1 MKNIVI
7 CGYHGF
13 SNSGDEAL
21 LSAMLDVL
29 KKKKADLNITVLS
42 MHPKST
48 QEIYGVPSVYRY
60 NLLKINKLFS
70 KCDLFIMGGG
80 SLLQDITS
88 LRSLYYYIAILK
100 LALANKVKVMLY
112 GNGIGPLERESSK
125 RLVCKY
131 LNKVDII
138 TLRDDHSDKLL
149 SEIGVTEPKI
159 VITADPAFTLNFPDK
174 KPISELF
181 SKIGFTGEK
190 YALIGI
196 RPWKNSIESFCETLA
211 VFCDRLFEE
220 YGITPIF
227 TPMQPKVDTAIS
239 KEVLSIMKHPGYI
252 IEKHLEFDEMFRL
265 ISNSEFVVGMRLH
278 SLIYATALGI
288 PVIALSYD
296 PKVTAFM
303 QSIHQP
309 LCVDVEKLSQNEL
322 LDMLDSLMQDL
333 PKRHDELLTCLS
345 DLRKKSEENADYA
358 IELLE
363 N

>member
-21 LSAMLDVL
+21 LSAMLDIL
-29 KKKKADLNITVLS
+29 QKKRADINITVLS

-48 QEIYGVPSVYRY
+48 QAIYGVPSVYRY

-112 GNGIGPLERESSK
+112 GNGIGPLERKSSRK
-125 RLVCKY
+125 LACKY

-149 SEIGVTEPKI
+149 SEIGVIKPKI
-159 VITADPAFTLNFPDK
+159 VITADPAFTLDFPNK
-174 KPISELF
+174 KPNPELF
-181 SKIGFTGEK
+181 SEIGFEGKK

-196 RPWKNSIESFCETLA
+196 RPWKNAIEGFCDTLA
-211 VFCDRLFEE
+211 AFCDKLSEE

-239 KEVLSIMKHPGYI
+239 KEILSKMKHPGFI

-265 ISNSEFVVGMRLH
+265 ISTSEFVVGMRLH

-309 LCVDVEKLSQNEL
+309 FCVDVEKLSKKEL
-322 LDMLDSLMQDL
+322 LNMLDSLMQDL
-333 PKRHDELLTCLS
+333 PKLHDELIASLS
-345 DLRKKSEENADYA
+345 ELRKKSEENADYA
-358 IELLE
+358 IELLD